1 MRLSAGRQWAKNSGE
16 SAGFLTLWPTKK
28 RTDSPPKAC
37 RYRAATAP
45 LSLRRLEPGCA
56 RRDDARERNQRADI
70 RVSNSRR
77 HGPPIAN
84 QAPHRHRQA
93 NSGTCRG
100 REPPHARHTFEVLP
114 PETRPHKIDLSGRK
128 SWCESDD
135 PAFAAKAAD
144 RQALH
149 GRPPARMARSAR
161 RSSRARTFRLS
172 SIVWRVITMR
182 TPALVAE
189 AARQRCGSGTVPACF
204 RWTIGALFGRPKREK
219 PC

>member
-1 MRLSAGRQWAKNSGE
+1 MRLSAGRQWAKKLRRIRRVSH
-16 SAGFLTLWPTKK
+16 ALADQK

-128 SWCESDD
+128 SWCES
-135 PAFAAKAAD
+135 AGIC
-144 RQALH
+144 RQ
-149 GRPPARMARSAR
+149 GRRSRSAR

>member
-1 MRLSAGRQWAKNSGE
+1 MGQK
-16 SAGFLTLWPTKK
+16 LWRIRRVSHALAKK

-128 SWCESDD
+128 SWCES
-135 PAFAAKAAD
+135 AGIC
-144 RQALH
+144 RQ
-149 GRPPARMARSAR
+149 GR
-161 RSSRARTFRLS
+161 RSSGSTRAAWRSIRSRDSPRS
-172 SIVWRVITMR
+172 SLPRPDGRV
-182 TPALVAE
+182 P
-189 AARQRCGSGTVPACF
+189 SGPGGTE
-204 RWTIGALFGRPKREK
+204 R
-219 PC
+219 

>member
-135 PAFAAKAAD
+135 PVHHHRQVPQRHRPRLRRMGGLRTAF
-144 RQALH
+144 
-149 GRPPARMARSAR
+149 
-161 RSSRARTFRLS
+161 
-172 SIVWRVITMR
+172 
-182 TPALVAE
+182 
-189 AARQRCGSGTVPACF
+189 
-204 RWTIGALFGRPKREK
+204 
-219 PC
+219 